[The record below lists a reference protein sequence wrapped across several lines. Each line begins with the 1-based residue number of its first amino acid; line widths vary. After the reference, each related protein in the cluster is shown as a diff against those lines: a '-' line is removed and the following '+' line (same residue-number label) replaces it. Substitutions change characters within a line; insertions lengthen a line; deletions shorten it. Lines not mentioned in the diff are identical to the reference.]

1 MPDCIYYINKLVL
14 RTHAR
19 KATMGKIIK
28 PPVYQ
33 RGLTN
38 EDLGVRRVGGP
49 SSSSRRQFQE
59 KGFTPRPVS
68 SRPNP
73 GKGKVPKYEKTFT
86 GEDFR
91 GNKDINQDFY
101 DSPEFKNFSITQTLG
116 GMSTMDF
123 NESKY
128 GFGKG
133 SGSNVRQRLNAIDS
147 AYEKF
152 LQRTATPGETN
163 IPNDGNGMM
172 ANVGQ
177 AVGQA
182 VAGNIVPLVTQ
193 IAQQNQ
199 KRGPK
204 RRQPTTGTLGSSG
217 SLL

>member
-28 PPVYQ
+28 P
-33 RGLTN
+33 GLPG
-38 EDLGVRRVGGP
+38 LRPPGP
-49 SSSSRRQFQE
+49 
-59 KGFTPRPVS
+59 PRPPGGKLPPRDP
-68 SRPNP
+68 RPNP